1 MKTAISI
8 PDKVFESAEK
18 LALRLGKSR
27 SQLYTQALHSYLEK
41 NDDELVQEA
50 LDKVYGSNPSS
61 VDPVLQT
68 LQTKSLPKEQW

>member
-18 LALRLGKSR
+18 LAHRLGKSR

-41 NDDELVQEA
+41 NDDQLVQEA
-50 LDKVYGSNPSS
+50 LDKVYGGASS
-61 VDPVLQT
+61 SIEPALQT
-68 LQTKSLPKEQW
+68 LQAKSLPKEQW